1 VLRGGAGLFYDKL
14 TLNATSF
21 DQLPAR
27 TVTRY
32 LADGVSLAGPAN
44 IQRLVVDGGRLR
56 NPESVAWSL
65 ELDRKISAHLALRVG
80 YQQRERSREL
90 VVEPPAPGAGAAL
103 LRLAN
108 SGRSRYRELEFT
120 GRYVTGPSQLVVSYV
135 RSSAIGDLNTLNTF
149 LADVEDPLIRGGQR
163 SPLPFDAPNRL
174 LAWGEFELPGG
185 WGVAPLLEVRDGF
198 PRSIV
203 DENLDF
209 VGGRNRAGRFP
220 RFFSL
225 DAQVWKAVTLPWP
238 AKIRARIGA
247 KVFNLTNHFNPR
259 DFDGNLGSSGFG
271 GYSNG
276 VSRTFRGKFVFDF

>member
-1 VLRGGAGLFYDKL
+1 M
-14 TLNATSF
+14 
-21 DQLPAR
+21 
-27 TVTRY
+27 
-32 LADGVSLAGPAN
+32 
-44 IQRLVVDGGRLR
+44 
-56 NPESVAWSL
+56 
-65 ELDRKISAHLALRVG
+65 
-80 YQQRERSREL
+80 
-90 VVEPPAPGAGAAL
+90 
-103 LRLAN
+103 
-108 SGRSRYRELEFT
+108 
-120 GRYVTGPSQLVVSYV
+120 
-135 RSSAIGDLNTLNTF
+135 NTF
-149 LADVEDPLIRGGQR
+149 LADVEDPLNPGGAA
-163 SPLPFDAPNRL
+163 LPFALRRAEPPARL
-174 LAWGEFELPGG
+174 GRVELPGG